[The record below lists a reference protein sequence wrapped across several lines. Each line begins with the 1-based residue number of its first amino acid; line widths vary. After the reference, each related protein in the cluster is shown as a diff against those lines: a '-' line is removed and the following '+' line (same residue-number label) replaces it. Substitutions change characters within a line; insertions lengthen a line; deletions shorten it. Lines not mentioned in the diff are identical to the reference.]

1 MATAIF
7 FEGGLHANDSIMPIP
22 KLYISNSSATS
33 PPFPVTTSAGVTAV
47 YVDETVTN
55 SAINIVAT
63 EPSSPLWIRF
73 NGQTMGDWA
82 TVYNLADNTY
92 HTIYEMP
99 DGDRLEAKRDP
110 NQSDA
115 RIIGVRYVKN
125 DNTVFASLDWA
136 IIDSNV
142 PYACFTVFENE
153 ATHAKYFEY
162 LLAIKN
168 TNTRYSYLTGTHAAR
183 SISWGQYAEIIPEY
197 IWSPFEHL
205 TGNDGQFQMDLS
217 QISADVIGD
226 GETQT
231 GDSDASHFTI
241 IPRTSLY
248 NMSVNMLDGQEYTIA
263 YCGDNYLTCTKR
275 TVVGTQST
283 SINLTLKFYFRS
295 DTLIYTCP
303 EISIIRTGTTA
314 PNDYYLSIIYD
325 ADNEVAAP
333 DLINEI
339 NVLGSNVYYY
349 NNFSLPSE
357 TQLSALYIWLQDNA
371 NAQSSD
377 PYGTGSTDNGGD
389 PEGNRLQDHLTDST
403 LPTCGGLDL
412 GFVTLYRPT
421 DTQLRLIAQFLWSDN
436 VLDNFKKYFN
446 NFADNILS
454 LYSLPYTPSNLPTKT
469 FVVGNMTSEI
479 IGVEYCSVRYFDI
492 DMGQVE
498 IKNKWGSYLDYSP
511 YTKIEIYLPYLG
523 LHSLDTDELMSPT
536 RLDGSMP
543 DTQGTVLSLVYR
555 LDIMTGIIVAKI
567 KVRVYNKNGSYTDQ
581 IRYQFSGR
589 VGSNTPLTGQTF
601 EAMVNAVVTAGAG
614 LATTIATGGLTAP
627 MSAAAAVTATVQ
639 AQKPSVERVGS
650 ISGDASMLATNVPYI
665 CITVPN
671 KPLLDDQQKFTGFPS
686 YKSGLLSS
694 FSGYTEVIDAHVEGI
709 SCTEE
714 ERTKILQYLKEG
726 VIL

>member
-1 MATAIF
+1 MSAGYYNGLLKTTAGKIKCPVIYNNS
-7 FEGGLHANDSIMPIP
+7 EGGGL
-22 KLYISNSSATS
+22 TR
-33 PPFPVTTSAGVTAV
+33 PPF
-47 YVDETVTN
+47 TVSYSN
-55 SAINIVAT
+55 NQPRINIVGESIYNVNISDFT
-63 EPSSPLWIRF
+63 FDNSDSPLVIMNNNTYVGAWLDAYNDPNRAEHDIIVFTNGRKITAQRNTIGGGLYVRF
-73 NGQTMGDWA
+73 KTQNNTLYFEDRRNIGIYPAYFMISILVDSETGKIFPA
-82 TVYNLADNTY
+82 IVVYNNINGFYLSYTNAITPAIDNY
-92 HTIYEMP
+92 FL
-99 DGDRLEAKRDP
+99 D
-110 NQSDA
+110 DA
-115 RIIGVRYVKN
+115 
-125 DNTVFASLDWA
+125 
-136 IIDSNV
+136 
-142 PYACFTVFENE
+142 
-153 ATHAKYFEY
+153 
-162 LLAIKN
+162 
-168 TNTRYSYLTGTHAAR
+168 AAP
-183 SISWGQYAEIIPEY
+183 IPHW
-197 IWSPFEHL
+197 IPFEHL

-241 IPRTSLY
+241 IPRSSLY

-275 TVVGTQST
+275 TVVGSQST

-295 DTLIYTCP
+295 DVLIYTCP
-303 EISIIRTGTTA
+303 EITIIRSGTTT

-339 NVLGSNVYYY
+339 NILGSNVYYY

-371 NAQSSD
+371 NAQSND

-389 PEGNRLQDHLTDST
+389 PEGNRLQDNITDSQ

-412 GFVTLYRPT
+412 GFVTLYRPS
-421 DTQLRLIAQFLWSDN
+421 DAQLRSIAQFLWSDN

-454 LYSLPYTPSNLPTKT
+454 LYSLPYTPSNLQTKT

-479 IGVEYCSVRYFDI
+479 TNVEYCSVRYFDI

-498 IKNKWGSYLDYSP
+498 IKNQWGSYLDYSP
-511 YTKIEIYLPYLG
+511 YTKIEVYLPYLG
-523 LHSLDTDELMSPT
+523 LHSLDADELMSPT

-543 DTQGTVLSLVYR
+543 DKQGTVLTLTYR

-639 AQKPSVERVGS
+639 AQKPSVERIGS

>member
-1 MATAIF
+1 MAYVT
-7 FEGGLHANDSIMPIP
+7 IP
-22 KLYISNSSATS
+22 KITTTDGTVTQFSKTVNDTYGQMSVFIPAGAFDLLSLYNSMSVNETRVFATISPTNVQLLLKKESDNAFRISANPDTGTRLCSWSGNPNFTRTILAFAFVYNSSTDKYS
-33 PPFPVTTSAGVTAV
+33 VICFYPK
-47 YVDETVTN
+47 
-55 SAINIVAT
+55 
-63 EPSSPLWIRF
+63 
-73 NGQTMGDWA
+73 GDP
-82 TVYNLADNTY
+82 TLCNYSVN
-92 HTIYEMP
+92 E
-99 DGDRLEAKRDP
+99 DP
-110 NQSDA
+110 
-115 RIIGVRYVKN
+115 
-125 DNTVFASLDWA
+125 T
-136 IIDSNV
+136 IDSRV
-142 PYACFTVFENE
+142 RTILAGAIPPEHTWAPFT
-153 ATHAKYFEY
+153 
-162 LLAIKN
+162 
-168 TNTRYSYLTGTHAAR
+168 R
-183 SISWGQYAEIIPEY
+183 
-197 IWSPFEHL
+197 L
-205 TGNDGQFQMDLS
+205 TGNNGQFQMDLS
-217 QISADVIGD
+217 QISAAVIGD

-241 IPRTSLY
+241 TPRSSLY

-275 TVVGTQST
+275 TVVGSQST

-295 DTLIYTCP
+295 DVLIYTCP
-303 EISIIRTGTTA
+303 EISITRVGTTA

-357 TQLSALYIWLQDNA
+357 TQLSALYIWLQDNG
-371 NAQSSD
+371 NAQSGG
-377 PYGTGSTDNGGD
+377 PYDTGSTDNGGD
-389 PEGNRLQDHLTDST
+389 PEGNRLQDNLTDST
-403 LPTCGGLDL
+403 PPTCGGLDL
-412 GFVTLYRPT
+412 GLITLYRPT
-421 DTQLRLIAQFLWSDN
+421 DTQLRAIAQFLWSDN

-446 NFADNILS
+446 NFADNIIS
-454 LYSLPYTPSNLPTKT
+454 LYSLPYTPSGLLTKT
-469 FVVGNMTSEI
+469 FTVGNMTSEI
-479 IGVEYCSVRYFDI
+479 TNVEYCSVRYFDI

-511 YTKIEIYLPYLG
+511 YTKIEVYLPYLG

-589 VGSNTPLTGQTF
+589 VGSICPLTGQTF
-601 EAMVNAVVTAGAG
+601 AGYIQTAAVEFTG
-614 LATTIATGGLTAP
+614 LVTTIASGGLTAP
-627 MSAAAAVTATVQ
+627 MAGAAAVTATVA
-639 AQKPSVERVGS
+639 AQKPTVERVGS
-650 ISGDASMLATNVPYI
+650 VTGDASMMATNVPYI

-671 KPLLDDQQKFTGFPS
+671 KPLLENQQKFTGFPS
-686 YKSGLLSS
+686 YKSGLLSD